1 MYAMRECEKSNRR
14 YFYEVYVNAR
24 VYQMYREASY
34 FKIYLAE
41 TEGLVLDKQFLDLAN
56 DKIVT
61 KGIFLLLS
69 EVKEILIL
77 MMAFPNR

>member
-1 MYAMRECEKSNRR
+1 
-14 YFYEVYVNAR
+14 
-24 VYQMYREASY
+24 MYREASY

-41 TEGLVLDKQFLDLAN
+41 TEGLVLDKQFLDLSN
-56 DKIVT
+56 DKIVI